1 MNIAAII
8 PARYQS
14 TRFPGKPLVLIQG
27 KSMIRRVVEQV
38 QKAKGISKVVVATD
52 EQRIYDHVKSF
63 GGDVILTGTHH
74 QNGTSRCFEAMDILQ
89 NTGTPIDAVI
99 NVQGDEPMIRPE
111 QIEML
116 ANLIRQPHAEVA
128 TLIKEISSVEE
139 LFNPNVVKVVTS
151 VKNKAIYF
159 SRQAIPFVRGVEKDQ
174 WLQQHS
180 YYKHIGIY
188 GYTSN
193 TLKRIMGI
201 KPGMLEQAE
210 NLEQLRWLENGLS
223 IFTQTT
229 EFESIGIDT
238 PEDLKKLTN
247 IF

>member
-14 TRFPGKPLVLIQG
+14 TRFPGKPLALIQG

-38 QKAKGISKVVVATD
+38 QKAKGISRVVVATD

-89 NTGTPIDAVI
+89 NTVTPIDGVI

-111 QIEML
+111 QIELL
-116 ANLIRQPHAEVA
+116 AELIKQPHAEIA
-128 TLIKEISSVEE
+128 TLIKKISSEEE

-151 VKNKAIYF
+151 VNNKAIYF
-159 SRQAIPFVRGVEKDQ
+159 SRQAIPFVRGVEKNK
-174 WLQQHS
+174 WLNHHT

-188 GYTSN
+188 GYTSE
-193 TLKRIMGI
+193 TLKRIMSI
-201 KPGMLEQAE
+201 KPGILEQVE

-223 IFTQTT
+223 IFTQIT